1 MSTSHEDLQRSLGR
15 VEGNQSQ
22 LEARMDRFE
31 KLVSDGFKE
40 LNDGITAWRNE
51 TSEEMAELRKEV
63 SDLKDKETERRG
75 AWKVIV
81 AVAGAVSAVVAALI
95 KYLTA

>member
-1 MSTSHEDLQRSLGR
+1 MATSHEDLQRSLGR

-31 KLVSDGFKE
+31 KLVSDGF
-40 LNDGITAWRNE
+40 
-51 TSEEMAELRKEV
+51 
-63 SDLKDKETERRG
+63 DKLESTLSAIDTRLAAIERREDQRKG

-81 AVAGAVSAVVAALI
+81 GVAGGVSAVVAMIA
-95 KYLTA
+95 KYFFS

>member
-31 KLVSDGFKE
+31 KLVSDGFEKLE
-40 LNDGITAWRNE
+40 GSLTAIDKRLAAIE
-51 TSEEMAELRKEV
+51 S
-63 SDLKDKETERRG
+63 KETERKG
-75 AWKVIV
+75 AWKVVVGV
-81 AVAGAVSAVVAALI
+81 ASGVSAVVAALV
-95 KYLTA
+95 KYLTS

>member
-1 MSTSHEDLQRSLGR
+1 MPASHDDLQRSMGR

-31 KLVSDGFKE
+31 KLVTDGFEKLE
-40 LNDGITAWRNE
+40 GSLSAIDTRLAAIER
-51 TSEEMAELRKEV
+51 
-63 SDLKDKETERRG
+63 KETERKG

-81 AVAGAVSAVVAALI
+81 AVAGGVSAVVAALI

>member
-1 MSTSHEDLQRSLGR
+1 MTVSHDDLQRSLGR

-22 LEARMDRFE
+22 MEARMDRFE
-31 KLVSDGFKE
+31 KLVSEGFDKLE
-40 LNDGITAWRNE
+40 GSLTAIDKRLAAIE
-51 TSEEMAELRKEV
+51 R
-63 SDLKDKETERRG
+63 KETERKG

-81 AVAGAVSAVVAALI
+81 AVAGGVSAVVAALI

>member
-1 MSTSHEDLQRSLGR
+1 MPASHDDLQRSLGR

-31 KLVSDGFKE
+31 KLVTDGFEKVE
-40 LNDGITAWRNE
+40 GSLAAIDKRLAAME
-51 TSEEMAELRKEV
+51 
-63 SDLKDKETERRG
+63 DKETERKG

-81 AVAGAVSAVVAALI
+81 TVAGAVSAAVAALI

>member
-1 MSTSHEDLQRSLGR
+1 MSASHDDLQRSLGR

-40 LNDGITAWRNE
+40 IGEAI
-51 TSEEMAELRKEV
+51 AEVRKEV
-63 SDLKDKETERRG
+63 SNLKDKETERRG

-81 AVAGAVSAVVAALI
+81 AVSAFVSGLVAAAT
-95 KYLTA
+95 KYLVSP

>member
-1 MSTSHEDLQRSLGR
+1 MATSHEDIQRSLGR

-31 KLVSDGFKE
+31 KLVTDGFEKV
-40 LNDGITAWRNE
+40 DGSLTAIDKRLAAME
-51 TSEEMAELRKEV
+51 S
-63 SDLKDKETERRG
+63 KETERKG

-81 AVAGAVSAVVAALI
+81 TVAGAVSAAVAALI

>member
-1 MSTSHEDLQRSLGR
+1 MATSHEDLQRSLGR

-31 KLVSDGFKE
+31 KLVSDGF
-40 LNDGITAWRNE
+40 
-51 TSEEMAELRKEV
+51 
-63 SDLKDKETERRG
+63 DKLEGTLSAIDTRLAAIERREDQRKG

-81 AVAGAVSAVVAALI
+81 GVAGGVSAAVAMIA
-95 KYLTA
+95 KYFFS